1 MRMKDKPKILPP
13 SLRQKKRYIVFKVLS
28 EKPIEYIE
36 LVQSIWRSF
45 LNFLGELK
53 TSELNIWIMKN
64 LFDQKMQRGLIRC
77 SHKEVE
83 YIRGALALIEEA
95 GEIKILIKVEGVTG
109 TIKSAK
115 KKYLGYK
122 DLTDFE

>member
-1 MRMKDKPKILPP
+1 MKSQPKILPP
-13 SLRQKKRYIVFKVLS
+13 SLRQKKRYIIFKVLS
-28 EKPIEYIE
+28 EKPVEYME
-36 LVQSIWRSF
+36 LVQSIWRSL

-53 TSELNIWIMKN
+53 TSELNIWIIKN
-64 LFDQKMQRGLIRC
+64 LFDQKTQRGLIRC

-83 YIRGALALIEEA
+83 YIRSALALVEEA
-95 GEIKILIKVEGVTG
+95 GETRVLIKVEGVTG

-122 DLTDFE
+122 DLTDFK